1 MWAQERIRELRVL
14 LKPGVV
20 GACLPRRKVERGGIQ
35 AFSELQCEFR
45 VSLGK
50 QRRTI
55 SRQRQG
61 DLCLFKIS
69 LIYTA
74 SSRSAKTLSQKN
86 GFLTCIGLSA
96 GAKTGLARSKQ
107 GCGFLPVAGS
117 SFSPGQWTEAGKE
130 L

>member
-14 LKPGVV
+14 LKPGVM
-20 GACLPRRKVERGGIQ
+20 GACLPRMKVERGGIQ

-50 QRRTI
+50 QRWAI

-61 DLCLFKIS
+61 DLCLLKIN

-74 SSRSAKTLSQKN
+74 SSRSAETLSQKN
-86 GFLTCIGLSA
+86 GFLTYIGLSA
-96 GAKTGLARSKQ
+96 GAKTGLAGASRGVASSLWQALLFHLDDGLRQ
-107 GCGFLPVAGS
+107 G
-117 SFSPGQWTEAGKE
+117 EE